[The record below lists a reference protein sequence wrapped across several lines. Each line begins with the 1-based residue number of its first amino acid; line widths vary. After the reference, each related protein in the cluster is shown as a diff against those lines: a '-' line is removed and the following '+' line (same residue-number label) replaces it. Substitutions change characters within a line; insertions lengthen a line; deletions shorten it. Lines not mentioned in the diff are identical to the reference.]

1 MFLFILSS
9 CLKEQPLY
17 RDDER
22 NFNATIM
29 QNKIHDTWSLSTGF
43 FYGIKEDGVSYTN
56 TIYRS
61 ILGFDSLYVEGYQY
75 RVALKEVCRNYL
87 RFEDALM
94 DAHTCEL
101 RLIEI
106 KDRYPVEEEF
116 IVPNPYE

>member
-29 QNKIHDTWSLSTGF
+29 QNKIHDTWSLTTGF

-75 RVALKEVCRNYL
+75 RVVLKEVCRNYL

-101 RLIEI
+101 SLIEI